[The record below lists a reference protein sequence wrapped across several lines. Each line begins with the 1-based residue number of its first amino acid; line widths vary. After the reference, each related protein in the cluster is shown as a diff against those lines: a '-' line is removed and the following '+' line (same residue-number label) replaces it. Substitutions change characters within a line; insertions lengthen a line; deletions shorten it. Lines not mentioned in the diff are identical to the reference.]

1 VTGAGTPVGLVTL
14 HAARAVPRNEWDT
27 TSVQA
32 AMLPIDKIQWAAPG
46 DPVLKILERMQRE
59 DVNQM
64 PVLDQGNIV
73 GIIGRDSI
81 LGALQTRI
89 SASNL
94 SGQSAGH

>member
-1 VTGAGTPVGLVTL
+1 
-14 HAARAVPRNEWDT
+14 
-27 TSVQA
+27 
-32 AMLPIDKIQWAAPG
+32 MLPIDKIQWAAPG

-94 SGQSAGH
+94 SGQSAAH

>member
-1 VTGAGTPVGLVTL
+1 
-14 HAARAVPRNEWDT
+14 
-27 TSVQA
+27 
-32 AMLPIDKIQWAAPG
+32 MLPIDKIHWAAPS